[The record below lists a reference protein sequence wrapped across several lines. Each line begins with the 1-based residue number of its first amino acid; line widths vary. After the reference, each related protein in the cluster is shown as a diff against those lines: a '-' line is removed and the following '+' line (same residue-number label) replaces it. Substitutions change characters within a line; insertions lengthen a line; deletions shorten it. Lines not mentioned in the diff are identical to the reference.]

1 MSFPYAVVQFPKE
14 GTYSEIPTSWLTK
27 DCTQCRWPTTK
38 NATFF
43 IKKNS
48 PPEADWLL
56 FDVKVECYCETLEKA
71 RKKAEDSNYATS
83 CDEIRGRG
91 KRIVHEKHFHDTY
104 DASDDNT
111 DDDSDLPPQL
121 SKTPHEKLKIN
132 KNRDSSGK
140 ESLCDKQ
147 FSHEKQSSYEKVS
160 PTAAKEN
167 FTPNRS
173 LSGKSQRQI
182 VDPLKKV
189 HAPHKKL
196 KIDKNRD
203 SSGKESLCDKQFSN
217 KKQSSYEKVSPTAA
231 KENFT
236 PNRSLS
242 RKSQRQIV
250 DPPQDSLQLDD
261 SNESDSNEVEPEQI
275 NKKKKLVNICVE
287 TLEYVRSIDK
297 RLNALERGNIN
308 VENEPIFDDILPI
321 NSIQNLKKF
330 EESMETAETRSNFVE
345 FMKKIGGKSTK
356 NIVQRCMSRLFTNNF
371 GIACSWYGRRNN
383 YRMCDLKC
391 ICILKSVL
399 RAKGIDECDFET
411 TASEWF
417 RLSKLRYGRENK
429 KILPDDEPDAHN
441 TVET

>member
-111 DDDSDLPPQL
+111 DDDS
-121 SKTPHEKLKIN
+121 E
-132 KNRDSSGK
+132 
-140 ESLCDKQ
+140 
-147 FSHEKQSSYEKVS
+147 
-160 PTAAKEN
+160 
-167 FTPNRS
+167 
-173 LSGKSQRQI
+173 
-182 VDPLKKV
+182 
-189 HAPHKKL
+189 
-196 KIDKNRD
+196 
-203 SSGKESLCDKQFSN
+203 
-217 KKQSSYEKVSPTAA
+217 
-231 KENFT
+231 
-236 PNRSLS
+236 
-242 RKSQRQIV
+242 
-250 DPPQDSLQLDD
+250 
-261 SNESDSNEVEPEQI
+261 
-275 NKKKKLVNICVE
+275 KLVNICVE